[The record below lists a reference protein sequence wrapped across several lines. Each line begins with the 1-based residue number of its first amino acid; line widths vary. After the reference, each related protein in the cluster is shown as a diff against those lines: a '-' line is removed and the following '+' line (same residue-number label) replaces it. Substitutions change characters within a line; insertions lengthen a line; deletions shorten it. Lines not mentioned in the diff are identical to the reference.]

1 MTLDEPYRIPT
12 PRRILLEQLLWT
24 LAPLCRR
31 GQVGGGPCNGE
42 GPILEQIYCEN
53 MRGWAPAVTHIHP
66 VRFLLQTHWVAV
78 LEPVSCESQWTALA
92 PIGQTIA
99 IVTVKFD
106 DPSRPFREKYL
117 ELDTV
122 KLGDPSRSFREDY
135 LGFVTV
141 KQCSIWTSTYR
152 RSELRWSGGGPRLGT
167 SHSATFGAE
176 LLTEAMHR
184 GQSFNALLATKIKIN
199 NKKPCPRREL

>member
-78 LEPVSCESQWTALA
+78 LEPVSCEPQWTALA
-92 PIGQTIA
+92 PIGKTIA

-117 ELDTV
+117 ELGTV
-122 KLGDPSRSFREDY
+122 KLGDPSRSFREDHLESVY
-135 LGFVTV
+135 CEIMFNMTV
-141 KQCSIWTSTYR
+141 DLSQVRTALERGWAPTRDIPFRNVWRWATDGGNAPRTVIQCPA
-152 RSELRWSGGGPRLGT
+152 G
-167 SHSATFGAE
+167 
-176 LLTEAMHR
+176 
-184 GQSFNALLATKIKIN
+184 
-199 NKKPCPRREL
+199 NKNKNK